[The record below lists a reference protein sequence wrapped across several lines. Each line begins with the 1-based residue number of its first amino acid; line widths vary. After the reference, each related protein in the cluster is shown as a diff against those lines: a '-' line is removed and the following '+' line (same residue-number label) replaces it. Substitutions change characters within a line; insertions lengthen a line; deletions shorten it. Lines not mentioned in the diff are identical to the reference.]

1 MRCVRPTPRWR
12 ELAGSAVVRWGGGR
26 GPRNAGLGVTTA
38 ALRGRVQSGKADAR
52 QWLKLCNASCCK
64 TLGHAVY
71 PGCLNLVLER
81 DFTWFEPTDEP
92 HVIRFGRR
100 E

>member
-1 MRCVRPTPRWR
+1 LQEAQLSAGVVVAGRATRALGGPT
-12 ELAGSAVVRWGGGR
+12 A
-26 GPRNAGLGVTTA
+26 T
-38 ALRGRVQSGKADAR
+38 LRGRVQSGKADAR